1 MKKLFMMLLL
11 IAACMIM
18 SGCATR
24 TVGIS
29 PSTTPITGVDRYVKV
44 GHAKGSSSCFWLL
57 CFPFGPYEPS
67 RSARD
72 DALQHSG
79 GNAMIEVVEDYTFFS
94 LAVIS
99 FSTTTVEGTAVR
111 VEHQM
116 AGAR

>member
-1 MKKLFMMLLL
+1 MLPVIAVCLL
-11 IAACMIM
+11 I

-67 RSARD
+67 KKARM
-72 DALQHSG
+72 DALEHSG
-79 GNAMIEVVEDYTFFS
+79 GNAMIEVVEDYSFFT
-94 LAVIS
+94 LFLFS